1 MNFYLVMSSLLDI
14 KKVWDYSGT
23 NLHENIKMAKITGY
37 GFWIDIKSLEGA
49 DKRNWI
55 ICLVASGL
63 SGGIAGWF
71 GVSLSAEN
79 IETFGT
85 MAQQNYIWFAIAE
98 IVLIYTA
105 VYTYIQVLKNQD
117 ILFQKYNEMTMIGG
131 ALGFILIGI
140 PMAIVSPLIGHEI
153 GFMDLFFG
161 FAIGG
166 CINSYRFYTLHIK

>member
-1 MNFYLVMSSLLDI
+1 
-14 KKVWDYSGT
+14 
-23 NLHENIKMAKITGY
+23 MAKITGY
-37 GFWIDIKSLEGA
+37 GFWIDIKSLKGA

-71 GVSLSAEN
+71 SVSLSVDGVEA
-79 IETFGT
+79 FGS

-105 VYTYIQVLKNQD
+105 VYTYMQVLKNQD

-131 ALGFILIGI
+131 ALGFILIGVPI
-140 PMAIVSPLIGHEI
+140 AILSPVIGYEI
-153 GFMDLFFG
+153 GFIELFFG
-161 FAIGG
+161 FGIGA
-166 CINSYRFYTLHIK
+166 CINSYRFYKTHIK